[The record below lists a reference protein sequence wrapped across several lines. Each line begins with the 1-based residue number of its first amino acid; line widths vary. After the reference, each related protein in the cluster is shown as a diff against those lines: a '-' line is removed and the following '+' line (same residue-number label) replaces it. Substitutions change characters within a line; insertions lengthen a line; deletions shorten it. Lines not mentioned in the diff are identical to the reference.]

1 MVVLQA
7 RAQLQETFHAPVQRE
22 REHCPAAPL
31 IDAGE
36 FRGGGPERVTIQP
49 NKRADRLVATFRLCS
64 RLGNTAAE

>member
-36 FRGGGPERVTIQP
+36 FRGGGPQRALKDAGNVDAIAVTFHGCAQ
-49 NKRADRLVATFRLCS
+49 DR
-64 RLGNTAAE
+64 